1 MVLHCIFATPSD
13 PFIPV
18 IHSLNC
24 MQTTMLAA
32 LLVKTLLIENANAVC
47 LLCRS
52 WAGIREAWLS
62 CWMCTAMLHLTK
74 ASRQATGESG
84 TA

>member
-1 MVLHCIFATPSD
+1 MVSHGSFATPSN

-18 IHSLNC
+18 IHVLNCMQTTMLAALLVKTLLIEHSLYC

-47 LLCRS
+47 LLCRF

-62 CWMCTAMLHLTK
+62 C
-74 ASRQATGESG
+74 
-84 TA
+84 